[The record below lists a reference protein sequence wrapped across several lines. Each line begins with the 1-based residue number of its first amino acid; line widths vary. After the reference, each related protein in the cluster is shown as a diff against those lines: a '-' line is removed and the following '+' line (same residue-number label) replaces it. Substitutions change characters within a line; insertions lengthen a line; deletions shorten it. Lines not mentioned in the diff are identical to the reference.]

1 MSIHFK
7 SAAIGAA
14 LLSTLFATCALAEG
28 LKAPTCQALEDR
40 CVAHAN
46 KMAAKPAA
54 ADGVERPRITAN
66 ECYDSYHSAQQT
78 GTWPAHVPFNFAIA
92 CTN

>member
-1 MSIHFK
+1 MSNQF
-7 SAAIGAA
+7 SQAAIGLA
-14 LLSTLFATCALAEG
+14 LLSAFVASSALAAG
-28 LKAPTCQALEDR
+28 ATAPTCQSLEDR